1 MGTPVERFTD
11 LSVRAVRSHVRG
23 RDAIAIAPR
32 KSITT
37 TASRARAFLNLHFNF
52 ALQEDRWDELLSQL
66 IFGVRT
72 KLPLI

>member
-11 LSVRAVRSHVRG
+11 LSVRAVRSHVYAGETRS
-23 RDAIAIAPR
+23 RSRLVNQLQLPP
-32 KSITT
+32 
-37 TASRARAFLNLHFNF
+37 RARAFLNLHFNF

-72 KLPLI
+72 ELPLI